1 MNFEDALRLIGL
13 GYRLMRGD
21 IPSPDEV
28 RQAVQPLLVRLVPVE
43 ELAPFLDE
51 TGRLAAD
58 AAADAAERMKV
69 GP

>member
-1 MNFEDALRLIGL
+1 MTFEDALRVLGL
-13 GYRLMRGD
+13 AYRLLRGD
-21 IPSPDEV
+21 MPSADEV
-28 RQAVQPLLVRLVPVE
+28 RKAIQPVLVHLVPVE

-51 TGRLAAD
+51 TSRKAAD